1 MPAARSRARCLPSV
15 HTRGNPQRPVAAH
28 QRHVVR
34 PGGEPGA
41 RFLAAYEAA
50 AGVRLTQ
57 RGMWDA
63 FAAARAIE
71 HGAGWVDAWA
81 DVGVT
86 MTVERIRDRAWAFA
100 ETALP

>member
-1 MPAARSRARCLPSV
+1 
-15 HTRGNPQRPVAAH
+15 
-28 QRHVVR
+28 
-34 PGGEPGA
+34 
-41 RFLAAYEAA
+41 
-50 AGVRLTQ
+50 
-57 RGMWDA
+57 MWDA

-86 MTVERIRDRAWAFA
+86 MTVERIRDRVWAFA